1 MHSKTLPVKL
11 MDIQSTVSGIVEDAI
26 STIARKHEYT
36 RFVKLNYRDAEMS
49 PAAVPAILAYKAGD
63 LIANLVSIIDEIP
76 AGRDLSTS
84 SLELVLQQYDITCY
98 PPTLL
103 SAHCFIGNT
112 YYDLTHLCKKLYV
125 LEYISLPFWP
135 FWLFIWGILR
145 A

>member
-1 MHSKTLPVKL
+1 MTVKL
-11 MDIQSTVSGIVEDAI
+11 MNLQSTVSGIVEDAM

-84 SLELVLQQYDITCY
+84 SLELVLQQYEIT
-98 PPTLL
+98 
-103 SAHCFIGNT
+103 S
-112 YYDLTHLCKKLYV
+112 
-125 LEYISLPFWP
+125 
-135 FWLFIWGILR
+135 
-145 A
+145 